1 MIIPIPRYFQSSQL
15 QTMIFQPFVASLILT
30 ATLARSSR
38 LPRDKG
44 SNGTV
49 IDDQLYSA
57 IEAVV
62 QANNITGM
70 SVGILTPNGQV
81 EFAAWGN
88 RTESGEQVASD
99 TIFGIGSLSKG
110 FLSASL
116 GILMQDFTDG
126 TNTTAL
132 PAGVTEFNWDTKM
145 RDLLPEEWMIEDEF
159 STKKADLRDLL
170 SHVTGLPTHDASYSP
185 EDSPRD
191 LVLRMRDLRAAY
203 ELRQLFEYNNQMF
216 IAGSYVV
223 SKLSGMAY
231 QSFVEERIMLPLNM
245 TSSSLHPD
253 RFSGS
258 DKFSQTWTP
267 SRRRIPFFLSTEQEA
282 ELIAGAG
289 GVVSTAEDM
298 LLWAQLILNG
308 GVDVHT
314 NTTIIPQATFDLAT
328 TGNSVF
334 LHEGTGLLSPAGYGL
349 GWARLAYRGHEVIF
363 HNGGAPGVSSVC
375 TVYPYDG
382 FAVVVLSNTAGSG
395 TLNVAFGL
403 ADHILGLPEPSAS
416 AAAPTA
422 PAPLM
427 SPASATAPPASR
439 SNVLSVLIG
448 TYSNVGYGNFTL
460 CSAAQATSSQCS
472 DVVQDFNKV
481 DAAVG
486 KPSNSSE
493 LYSAW
498 SRFWGTH
505 LRLTPI
511 SGSDYIGEMTTLYV
525 DGYGAD
531 HTPFEA
537 PVFDFKISFMEEEGE
552 VVGLGFFVAE
562 NESWR
567 AKRGGSIREIAD
579 VWFDKLQS

>member
-1 MIIPIPRYFQSSQL
+1 MVFL
-15 QTMIFQPFVASLILT
+15 PFVASLILT
-30 ATLARSSR
+30 ASLARSSR
-38 LPRDKG
+38 LPRDTG
-44 SNGTV
+44 GNGTV
-49 IDDQLYSA
+49 IDEELYSL

-70 SVGILTPNGQV
+70 SVGIVTPNGQV

-88 RTESGEQVASD
+88 RTESGEQVTSD

-116 GILMQDFTDG
+116 GILMQDFADG

-132 PAGVTEFNWDTKM
+132 PSGVTAFTWDTKM
-145 RDLLPEEWMIEDEF
+145 HDLLPGEWMTEDEF
-159 STKKADLRDLL
+159 STTKADLRDLL
-170 SHVTGLPTHDASYSP
+170 SHVTGLPAHDGSYSP

-191 LVLRMRDLRAAY
+191 LVLRMRDLRTAY

-231 QSFVEERIMLPLNM
+231 QDFVEKRIMLPLNM

-253 RFSGS
+253 RLSGS

-298 LLWAQLILNG
+298 LVWAQLILNG
-308 GVDVHT
+308 GVDAQT

-328 TGNSVF
+328 TGISVF
-334 LHEGTGLLSPAGYGL
+334 LHEGTGPLSVAGYGL

-382 FAVVVLSNTAGSG
+382 FAVVVLANTAGSG

-403 ADHILGLPEPSAS
+403 ADHILGLPETNAS
-416 AAAPTA
+416 AAAA

-427 SPASATAPPASR
+427 SPAPAAAPLASR
-439 SNVLSVLIG
+439 SNVLSSLAG
-448 TYSNVGYGNFTL
+448 TYSNVGYGDFTL
-460 CSAAQATSSQCS
+460 CSASQLTSTQCAA
-472 DVVQDFNKV
+472 VVEDFEKV
-481 DAAVG
+481 DAAAG
-486 KPSNSSE
+486 KLNNSSE

-511 SGSDYIGEMTTLYV
+511 SGNDYIGEMTTLYV

-531 HTPFEA
+531 HTPFED
-537 PVFDFKISFMEEEGE
+537 PVFDFKISFMEEEGK

-567 AKRGGSIREIAD
+567 AKRGGSIRDVAD
-579 VWFDKLQS
+579 VWFDKLDS